1 MAAEWLAIKQS
12 GKQKHFTKER
22 NTLIM
27 NMPWGAPLDLR
38 HPNLISPTGALEK
51 KMATLSSILA

>member
-51 KMATLSSILA
+51 KMATLASILA